1 MRETHELEEALHHHF
16 KNPAER
22 LRYVVTDES
31 GPDHNKHF
39 VVEVHLNSNCIGKGE
54 GHSKK
59 LAEQQAAKEALA
71 LMGY

>member
-1 MRETHELEEALHHHF
+1 MWL
-16 KNPAER
+16 
-22 LRYVVTDES
+22 TDES

-54 GHSKK
+54 G
-59 LAEQQAAKEALA
+59 AQQKAGRAAGGEGSPG